1 MRFTLLLAFAY
12 LTPSLGFAADPWVI
26 VSQGKEKAIT
36 IYSLNENAGELTLIR
51 NTPLEQ
57 GVGAMCFNPKS
68 MRLYVSLKSGGSIAA
83 YQVGK
88 DANLTLLG
96 SIDVGASPSYLT
108 IDPTGSYLLSS
119 YYSAGKVCVHQI
131 SQDGSLSA
139 KPVQSLPTDANA
151 HAIVLDRSGKFAFVP
166 HTRPNA
172 IFQFRFRADNGTLQ
186 ANHPPK
192 LLRDK
197 ETGPR
202 HLWFHPAMP
211 IAYGSDEQGSSI
223 TAYQFDSQTGTLQTI
238 QTLSSLPDGAAPAK
252 NNTSDIEVHPSGRF
266 VYIAN
271 RGHDTIG
278 VFSINQDD
286 GKLTWIENAP
296 TEAVTRSFNIS
307 PNGKFLVAAGQ
318 KSNRLAVLRVGD
330 DGRLQRASSIPT
342 GASPWWVC
350 VTESP

>member
-1 MRFTLLLAFAY
+1 
-12 LTPSLGFAADPWVI
+12 
-26 VSQGKEKAIT
+26 
-36 IYSLNENAGELTLIR
+36 
-51 NTPLEQ
+51 
-57 GVGAMCFNPKS
+57 
-68 MRLYVSLKSGGSIAA
+68 
-83 YQVGK
+83 
-88 DANLTLLG
+88 
-96 SIDVGASPSYLT
+96 
-108 IDPTGSYLLSS
+108 
-119 YYSAGKVCVHQI
+119 
-131 SQDGSLSA
+131 
-139 KPVQSLPTDANA
+139 
-151 HAIVLDRSGKFAFVP
+151 
-166 HTRPNA
+166 
-172 IFQFRFRADNGTLQ
+172 
-186 ANHPPK
+186 
-192 LLRDK
+192 
-197 ETGPR
+197 
-202 HLWFHPAMP
+202 MP